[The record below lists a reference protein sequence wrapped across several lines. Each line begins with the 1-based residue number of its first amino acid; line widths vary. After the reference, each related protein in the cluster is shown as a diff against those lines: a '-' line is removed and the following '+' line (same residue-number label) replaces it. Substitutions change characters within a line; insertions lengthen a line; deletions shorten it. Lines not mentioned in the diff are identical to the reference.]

1 MKSRLIR
8 LAKEDDYIFNN
19 ETNLWH
25 LSFDSRPVIGAITE
39 NPIDGAFKYNRQR
52 LKFIHA
58 LNNSRNKES
67 SFLFI
72 DLIKWA
78 IAEGDHFQCEIVLK
92 MFNAK
97 DNSSYQKEALELIR
111 YRKDN
116 YPNHLEIAVFF
127 TGFNNRLTSSI
138 ELLQKLRDKSQNEQ

>member
-1 MKSRLIR
+1 MKNKLIR
-8 LAKEDDYIFNN
+8 LAKEEDYIFNK

-25 LSFDSRPVIGAITE
+25 LSFDSRPIIGAITE
-39 NPIDGAFKYNRQR
+39 NPKDGAFKYNYQR
-52 LKFIHA
+52 MKFIHA
-58 LNNSRNKES
+58 LNKVKKEKS

-78 IAEGDHFQCEIVLK
+78 ISEGDQTQCRIILN

-97 DNSSYQKEALELIR
+97 DISSYQKQALELIR

-127 TGFNNRLTSSI
+127 TGFSNRLTSDI
-138 ELLQKLRDKSQNEQ
+138 DLVQKLRDKS